1 MTTRIIEK
9 NTAAIN
15 VLTDENRVCN
25 LEATIY
31 FTSNDTLT
39 EVQAE
44 QLASVIVKLL
54 ESNDRDTFITNLINA
69 NKWKPH
75 SHN

>member
-39 EVQAE
+39 EGQAE

-69 NKWKPH
+69 NK
-75 SHN
+75 

>member
-15 VLTDENRVCN
+15 VLTKENRVCN
-25 LEATIY
+25 HEATIY
-31 FTSNDTLT
+31 CGINDTLT
-39 EVQAE
+39 EGQAE

-69 NKWKPH
+69 NK
-75 SHN
+75 

>member
-15 VLTDENRVCN
+15 VLTTDGHFYNT
-25 LEATIY
+25 EATIY

-39 EVQAE
+39 ERQAE

-54 ESNDRDTFITNLINA
+54 ESNNRDTFITNLINA
-69 NKWKPH
+69 NK
-75 SHN
+75 